1 MADITAPWLPFTL
14 PEWLAV
20 PALTLGFLIASVNVF
35 LFHILAARPE
45 RSALYFWP
53 FALGG
58 FTAGHFVGLVLDVP
72 LGMLGGTCIGSP
84 GVSARGLILGPLQTQ
99 SDDP

>member
-1 MADITAPWLPFTL
+1 MEDITVSWLPFTL

-20 PALTLGFLIASVNVF
+20 PALTLGFLMASVNVF

-53 FALGG
+53 FALVG
-58 FTAGHFVGLVLDVP
+58 FAAGHFVGLVLDVP
-72 LGMLGGTCIGSP
+72 LGMLGDVYWLTGSIG
-84 GVSARGLILGPLQTQ
+84 AWLILALANAVGRP
-99 SDDP
+99 